1 MAKKPQNTKQ
11 DPTAAAMAAIED
23 ALNLNAV
30 PAPQPPANEPTMAPP
45 APPAGGQQRPGRRLE
60 RANRG
65 PANDDRQAVG
75 QILAALHH
83 RPSAMPYAV
92 AALLSTAWISLTV
105 LIGYMR
111 SSKEI
116 ASGVSLLDLPGFW
129 TFFTLLTLPPVAFFL
144 MASFVRRT
152 QEMRMVARAM
162 TEVTVRLAEPEG
174 VSTDAIVSVGQAIR
188 REVAALGDGIER
200 AIARATELETMVRDE
215 VSTLERAY
223 DENEMRVRTLVEGLQ
238 SERDG
243 IVSHGNRLRDAV
255 TNAHEGFNLDVKN
268 VTDSVNAVVDQAV
281 ARITDHIAAQSET
294 ARRQVE
300 EAGDVV
306 LESFTSKSNDM
317 TDRLTQIGVEVANA
331 IVTRTAKVTEELN
344 TVTTGVTDKLDE
356 AMEEI
361 ASSITTKGDA
371 VRDVLASRLRAAEDS
386 IAQRGN
392 EIADRVAADSA
403 ALARRITDGLQ
414 GFDTTVRVYGT
425 GLLDQITQTV
435 DYVNDH
441 TKTTLLNFD
450 ERVGIRIRETQ
461 EGLDS
466 RIGRIEE
473 TIDSRAKALNEAL
486 ANRTLELANTL
497 NEGGKIA
504 TDAVEKSLL
513 GADEYFANKAQ
524 EIAGVLSSRTEA
536 IDQTLGKRAQ
546 EMTEGL
552 DSRIAIFEEQVTKR
566 LEGIT
571 NSIETRGISAA
582 DQLATKVYDV
592 TGEMETRL
600 NALSTD
606 VTGRVNSLS
615 GDVTERINTLSGDLG
630 TRVEALTS
638 EISTRVREVTD
649 DLTAKASGAT
659 SDLSAKIEAVSGLLR
674 SDANEVERSLVQL
687 ADQVSKT
694 LIERTREVTSSHET
708 LRNDVNNVL
717 SQLGDANTLM
727 KSTLAGITDNL
738 TPLAGTVTDRI
749 AAFQNTLESSLLAA
763 RSSIEHMDGQMR
775 DLRDVSTGVVRDI
788 GILTQRFEDQGRFI
802 AGAADTLQETHR
814 RIDTTLSDRR
824 DAIERFTSLLGNRA
838 SDMEERLIR
847 FNRLLQDSLG
857 AAEER
862 AHEIAKLV
870 ADSTAQSTNAI
881 SQQYDVLRSHSEEER
896 ERTQESLKQSY
907 DRTMDEVRAIFSD
920 ANQRFAQAAGELREV
935 AVEVQNALE
944 TTRQEL
950 KRGVLELPHETQEST
965 NAMRRVVADQ
975 IKALSELNEIVSRH
989 ARGIDVV
996 EPRQIAAQV
1005 AYRNEPAAA
1014 IAGPRIVARTE
1025 PVAEY
1030 APPRQPMPRATQM
1043 RAVEQEPVEM
1053 LPPAPMQQA
1062 PAEPQQPSAPPAPRR
1077 GGGQRQSG
1085 AWLNDLLSRAPA
1097 KEAKEEEADEPDTVG
1112 SIDSLS
1118 TDIARMIDHD
1128 SAVEFWSR
1136 YKRGERNVVTR
1147 RLYTAQG
1154 QKTFEEIRKRY
1165 RKSAAFRETVD
1176 RYIDEFERL
1185 LEQVG
1190 RDDRGQTLTKTYLTS
1205 DTGKVYTLLSHAA
1218 GRLG

>member
-1 MAKKPQNTKQ
+1 MAKTPKKTQ
-11 DPTAAAMAAIED
+11 DPTEAAMAAIEN
-23 ALNLNAV
+23 ALNLNAPV
-30 PAPQPPANEPTMAPP
+30 QPAANDPSMTPP
-45 APPAGGQQRPGRRLE
+45 APPAGAAQRQGRRLE
-60 RANRG
+60 RATRG

-75 QILAALHH
+75 QILASLHG
-83 RPSAMPYAV
+83 RPSAMPLLV
-92 AALLSTAWISLTV
+92 AGGLSAAWILLT
-105 LIGYMR
+105 LMIGYAR
-111 SSKEI
+111 SSAEL
-116 ASGVSLLDLPGFW
+116 ASGVALFDLPGFW
-129 TFFTLLTLPPVAFFL
+129 TFLTLLVLPPVAFIL

-200 AIARATELETMVRDE
+200 AIARATELETMVREE

-223 DENEMRVRTLVEGLQ
+223 EENEMRVRTLVEELQ
-238 SERDG
+238 NERDG
-243 IVSHGNRLRDAV
+243 IVSHGTRLRDAV
-255 TNAHEGFNLDVKN
+255 ANAHDGFNLDVKN

-281 ARITDHIAAQSET
+281 TRITDHILAQSET

-300 EAGDVV
+300 EAGDIV
-306 LESFTSKSNDM
+306 LESFTTKSNDM
-317 TDRLTQIGVEVANA
+317 TDRLTTIGLEVANA
-331 IVTRTAKVTEELN
+331 ITTRTTKVTEELN
-344 TVTTGVTDKLDE
+344 TLTSGVSDKLDE
-356 AMEEI
+356 ALEEI
-361 ASSITTKGDA
+361 AGGIAAKGDA

-392 EIADRVAADSA
+392 EIADRVSADSA

-435 DYVNDH
+435 DYVNEH
-441 TKTTLLNFD
+441 TKSTLTNFD
-450 ERVGIRIRETQ
+450 ERVGSRIRETH
-461 EGLDS
+461 EGIDS
-466 RIGRIEE
+466 RILRIEE
-473 TIDSRAKALNEAL
+473 TIDARAKSLNEAL
-486 ANRTLELANTL
+486 ASRTLEIAKTL
-497 NEGGKIA
+497 TEGGKL
-504 TDAVEKSLL
+504 TTEAVEKSLL

-524 EIAGVLSSRTEA
+524 DISTTLTERSEA
-536 IDQTLGKRAQ
+536 IDQVLGKRAL
-546 EMTEGL
+546 ELTENL
-552 DSRIAIFEEQVTKR
+552 DSRIGIFEKQVTQR

-571 NSIETRGISAA
+571 TTIETKGIAVA
-582 DQLATKVYDV
+582 DQLVAKVTSV
-592 TGEMETRL
+592 T
-600 NALSTD
+600 
-606 VTGRVNSLS
+606 
-615 GDVTERINTLSGDLG
+615 GDLG
-630 TRVEALTS
+630 
-638 EISTRVREVTD
+638 
-649 DLTAKASGAT
+649 
-659 SDLSAKIEAVSGLLR
+659 AKIEAVSSLLR
-674 SDANEVERSLVQL
+674 SDASQVETTLVEL
-687 ADQVSKT
+687 AERVSKT
-694 LIERTREVTSSHET
+694 LIERTREVTQSHET

-717 SQLGDANTLM
+717 TQLGEANGLL
-727 KSTLAGITDNL
+727 KSTLTGLTDNL
-738 TPLAGTVTDRI
+738 TPLAGTVTERI
-749 AAFQNTLESSLLAA
+749 AAFQNTLESTLLAS

-775 DLRDVSTGVVRDI
+775 DLRDISTSVVRDI

-802 AGAADTLQETHR
+802 SGAADTLQETHH
-814 RIDTTLSDRR
+814 RIDQTLSDRR

-881 SQQYDVLRSHSEEER
+881 SQQYDVLRLHSEEER
-896 ERTQESLKQSY
+896 ERTAASLKQNY
-907 DRTMDEVRAIFSD
+907 DKTMDEVRAIFGD
-920 ANQRFAQAAGELREV
+920 ANQRFAHAAAELREV
-935 AVEVQNALE
+935 AGEVQNALE

-965 NAMRRVVADQ
+965 NAMRRVVGDQ

-989 ARGIDVV
+989 SREVDVV
-996 EPRQIAAQV
+996 EPRQIA
-1005 AYRNEPAAA
+1005 YRNEASAG
-1014 IAGPRIVARTE
+1014 AGPRIVSNRE
-1025 PVAEY
+1025 PAGEY
-1030 APPRQPMPRATQM
+1030 AQPAPRAAMPRATPV
-1043 RAVEQEPVEM
+1043 RSIEQEPVE
-1053 LPPAPMQQA
+1053 LQ
-1062 PAEPQQPSAPPAPRR
+1062 PQQPPRR
-1077 GGGQRQSG
+1077 GGGAGNAPSGAPRQSG
-1085 AWLNDLLSRAPA
+1085 AWLNELLTRAP
-1097 KEAKEEEADEPDTVG
+1097 KNDEDGQPDSFG
-1112 SIDSLS
+1112 SLDSLS
-1118 TDIARMIDHD
+1118 VDIARMIDHD

-1165 RKSAAFRETVD
+1165 RKSAEFRETVD

-1185 LEQVG
+1185 LEQVS